1 MSGRLSTILLFMLQF
16 LHNTLRDKEGIYIA
30 WPVSSNTRLRTSDSA
45 ELLRGGHLSRLL
57 TFSPPGQQQ
66 ARGGAMAQ
74 VAHSQC
80 DHHTDHSVALLPGAS
95 DSAAMA
101 GLRDALLPEELRD
114 RNDWLESKVA
124 ELEEQLLGMST

>member
-1 MSGRLSTILLFMLQF
+1 
-16 LHNTLRDKEGIYIA
+16 
-30 WPVSSNTRLRTSDSA
+30 
-45 ELLRGGHLSRLL
+45 
-57 TFSPPGQQQ
+57 
-66 ARGGAMAQ
+66 MAQ
-74 VAHSQC
+74 VAHSQQC
-80 DHHTDHSVALLPGAS
+80 DHADHSVALLPGAS